1 MRGRTGQY
9 VVARTLL
16 LTAAGGGLALLSGC
30 LQLNVRI
37 SLQPDGSAVITERV
51 RFSRELLDLG
61 AKAGDRLRVAPL
73 LEKKAFLDRMKHM
86 GEGIKLV
93 SHKVSDVEKGAREA
107 AVVFKVSD
115 IRKLRYV
122 SPFLAVPGGEKRSV
136 IAFDM
141 FPVLADHWAGRR
153 GGQMAVTVEPL
164 GKAPRTS
171 GKEDRPKGP
180 SPRQLQILRDLRPV
194 FRDIMKDFRLKL
206 TFESYAPLRF
216 RQYYRYRGRQAGT
229 KEFDLLDFSDADLDG
244 YGYSFLDNEE
254 VMLEL
259 LRGQIDGPNLLQ
271 HVREHGT
278 NLTLPVFHPTGVPEI
293 YFAPSRK
300 LFDTHLAGKTITPD
314 PRRGKPRKADFR
326 IDGWLGDRR
335 GAKEGDSKK

>member
-1 MRGRTGQY
+1 MQGRSGHC

-16 LTAAGGGLALLSGC
+16 LAAAAGALALLPGC
-30 LQLNVRI
+30 LQLNIRI

-61 AKAGDRLRVAPL
+61 GKAAGQLNVAPL

-93 SHKVSDVEKGAREA
+93 SHKVSTVEKGSREA
-107 AVVFKVSD
+107 AAVFRISD
-115 IRKLRYV
+115 IRKLKYV
-122 SPFLAVPGGEKRSV
+122 SPFLAVPGREKRSV
-136 IAFDM
+136 VAFDL

-153 GGQMAVTVEPL
+153 AGQMAVTVKPM
-164 GKAPRTS
+164 GKAPRRS
-171 GKEDRPKGP
+171 DKEEKPKGP
-180 SPRQLQILRDLRPV
+180 SPRQLQILRSLRPV
-194 FRDIMKDFRLKL
+194 FRNMMKDFRLKL

-229 KEFDLLDFSDADLDG
+229 KEFDLLDFSDSDLDTYG
-244 YGYSFLDNEE
+244 YGFLDNEE

-259 LRGQIDGPNLLQ
+259 LRGQINGPNLLA

-300 LFDTHLAGKTITPD
+300 LFDKHLAGKTLTPY
-314 PRRGKPRKADFR
+314 PRRGKPRKANFK
-326 IDGWLGDRR
+326 IDGWLGDQPGR
-335 GAKEGDSKK
+335 KEKNPKK